1 MTNQEKKAYLQ
12 KYRAADDEIN
22 DLLREKERIMSRLT
36 RMTTSISGMPH
47 GGGESDKMTDGV
59 AKVIKLESEI
69 DRKVD
74 ALCDFRDELQAQ
86 IGKIQREDFR
96 RVLNLR
102 YIQGLK
108 WDSVA
113 DIMHYDIDAKKVFM
127 LHGQALAA
135 LKLDTERH

>member
-36 RMTTSISGMPH
+36 RMTSCLSGMPH

-59 AKVIKLESEI
+59 AKVIELEAEI

-74 ALCDFRDELQAQ
+74 ALCDFRREVCTY
-86 IGKIQREDFR
+86 IGTVNDSTLR
-96 RVLNLR
+96 RILMLR
-102 YIQGLK
+102 YISGKTWEQIA
-108 WDSVA
+108 VTTNYCY
-113 DIMHYDIDAKKVFM
+113 MQVCR
-127 LHGQALAA
+127 LHGKALTAMVM
-135 LKLDTERH
+135 

>member
-12 KYRAADDEIN
+12 RYRAADDEIN

-36 RMTTSISGMPH
+36 RMTSCLSGMPH

-59 AKVIKLESEI
+59 AKVIELDAEI
-69 DRKVD
+69 DSKVD
-74 ALCDFRDELQAQ
+74 ALCDFRATLQKQ
-86 IGKIQREDFR
+86 IGEIKREDYR

-108 WDSVA
+108 WDSIA
-113 DIMHYDIDAKKVFM
+113 DIMHYDVDAKKVFT
-127 LHGQALAA
+127 LHGRALTD
-135 LKLDTERH
+135 LKVDTE

>member
-59 AKVIKLESEI
+59 AKVIELDAEI
-69 DRKVD
+69 DSKVD
-74 ALCDFRDELQAQ
+74 ALCDLR
-86 IGKIQREDFR
+86 REVCDNIATVGDANLR
-96 RVLNLR
+96 RVLTLR
-102 YIQGLK
+102 YISGKTWEQIAVTTNYCYK
-108 WDSVA
+108 QVCR
-113 DIMHYDIDAKKVFM
+113 
-127 LHGQALAA
+127 LHGKALTSI
-135 LKLDTERH
+135 KM